1 MHPQFNETLF
11 DNLNLAW
18 MLIKRDLKNRYA
30 SSYAGMAWNIGV
42 PLLNAIIYVIVFSIL
57 MKGRMG
63 SYYSDIPFALFY
75 FVPFSLWTVFADVVG
90 RSPAILKEYG
100 YLITKIAFPSW
111 VLPLVP
117 LGSALLSQAIILAII
132 FGLLVYLGIPLAN
145 TAGIY
150 ILVWLI
156 TLVMTLGF
164 AYAVSSLS
172 VYLPD
177 LAQIVPIGITILFW
191 MTPILYPAT
200 LVEEHGALLAR
211 SIIMDF
217 NPFYYIV
224 ESSRHAVFG
233 SAVVSW
239 QVLSMVGVVAILIFA
254 FGYFI
259 FRKLQ
264 PGFADVI

>member
-1 MHPQFNETLF
+1 MHVKPHQSILE
-11 DNLNLAW
+11 NLNLAW

-30 SSYAGMAWNIGV
+30 SSYAGMAWNIVV

-90 RSPAILKEYG
+90 RSPGILKEYA
-100 YLITKIAFPSW
+100 YLINKIAFPSW

-117 LGSALLSQAIILAII
+117 FGSALLSQAIIIAII
-132 FGLLVYLGIPLAN
+132 SGLLVYLEIPLAN
-145 TAGIY
+145 TFGIY
-150 ILVWLI
+150 LIVWLI
-156 TLVMTLGF
+156 TVMLTLGF

-177 LAQIVPIGITILFW
+177 LAQIVPICITILFW

-239 QVLSMVGVVAILIFA
+239 QVLSMIGVVAIFVFA
-254 FGYFI
+254 LGYYI

-264 PGFADVI
+264 PGFADII